1 MSSIS
6 MGDLAP
12 PDIYPERPRAPV
24 APFEVEPLAGDEI
37 LRIKALRQAFEDR
50 FPPLPLDR
58 SDVLILSWAEIE
70 RQFLDLCAPWD
81 QQEPCYEIRRA
92 AQISRHE
99 SAEQTIRW
107 LFTLARAATDID
119 TPEPRWGSGDSIPM
133 P

>member
-1 MSSIS
+1 MNSETTA
-6 MGDLAP
+6 GLAP
-12 PDIYPERPRAPV
+12 DNIYPERPRAPV
-24 APFEVEPLAGDEI
+24 TPFDVEPLSPSDVQHI
-37 LRIKALRQAFEDR
+37 RALKQAFETR

-81 QQEPCYEIRRA
+81 QQEPCYEIRKA

-99 SAEQTIRW
+99 SPEQTIRW

-119 TPEPRWGSGDSIPM
+119 TPEPVWGSGDSIPM